1 MLIIENL
8 RVVYHDVIS
17 VLNGVSLEVTKGEIL
32 IIIGA
37 NGAGKTTLLRAV
49 SGMID
54 FYDGDIIEGDI
65 KMGDTSIKGL
75 DATDIMKRYGV
86 TYVMEDR
93 PVFWYLTIEENL
105 RVAAFSRW
113 NNKVKDD
120 TERVFEYFPVL
131 KALRHKKAGYAS
143 GGEQQM
149 LAIGMALMTNPKI
162 LLLDE
167 PSLGMAPLITEELF
181 EIISMLNKSGITI
194 VLVEQN
200 AHAALNIGT
209 RGYVLETGRIVL
221 DGTAQ
226 DLLANEDVREFY
238 LGSGEKERKSYKDA
252 KRYKRR
258 KRWL

>member
-1 MLIIENL
+1 MLFIENL

-17 VLNGVSLEVTKGEIL
+17 VLNGVSLEVRQGEIL

-65 KMGDTSIKGL
+65 KMGETSISGL
-75 DATDIMKRYGV
+75 DSTDIMKRYGV

-93 PVFWYLTIEENL
+93 PIFWYLTIEENL
-105 RVAAFSRW
+105 RAAAFSRW
-113 NNKVKDD
+113 NSKVKEDI
-120 TERVFEYFPVL
+120 EKVLQYFPML
-131 KALRHKKAGYAS
+131 KPLLNKKAGYAS

-149 LAIGMALMTNPKI
+149 LAIGMALMTKPKI

-167 PSLGMAPLITEELF
+167 PSLGLAPLITEELF
-181 EIISMLNKSGITI
+181 NIISTLNQSGITI

-200 AHAALNIGT
+200 AHAALDIGT

-221 DGTAQ
+221 DGSAK
-226 DLLANEDVREFY
+226 DLIANEDVKEFY
-238 LGSGEKERKSYKDA
+238 LGSGKKERKSYKDA

>member
-1 MLIIENL
+1 MLTIENL

-17 VLNGVSLEVTKGEIL
+17 VLNGVSLEVKQGEIL
-32 IIIGA
+32 IIIGT

-65 KMGDTSIKGL
+65 KMADTSIKGL

-105 RVAAFSRW
+105 RAAAFSRW
-113 NNKVKDD
+113 DKRVKTDM
-120 TERVFEYFPVL
+120 EKAFQYFPVL
-131 KALRHKKAGYAS
+131 QAMRHKKAGYAS

-149 LAIGMALMTNPKI
+149 LAISMTLMTKPKI

-167 PSLGMAPLITEELF
+167 PSLGLAPLITEELF
-181 EIISMLNKSGITI
+181 DIIQQLNESGITI

-200 AHAALNIGT
+200 AHAALSIGT
-209 RGYVLETGRIVL
+209 RGYVVETGRIVL
-221 DGTAQ
+221 DGSAQ
-226 DLLANEDVREFY
+226 ELLENEDVREFY
-238 LGSGEKERKSYKDA
+238 LGSGETERRSYKDA

>member
-1 MLIIENL
+1 MLAIENL

-17 VLNGVSLEVTKGEIL
+17 VLNGISLDVNDGEIL

-37 NGAGKTTLLRAV
+37 NGAGKTTLLRSV

-54 FYDGDIIEGDI
+54 FYDGDIIDGDI
-65 KMGDTSIKGL
+65 KMGGVSIKGL

-105 RVAAFSRW
+105 GAASFSRW
-113 NNKVKDD
+113 DKQVKADM
-120 TERVFEYFPVL
+120 EEVFGYFPVL
-131 KALRHKKAGYAS
+131 RGLKRMRAGYAS

-149 LAIGMALMTNPKI
+149 LSIGMALMTKPKL

-167 PSLGMAPLITEELF
+167 PSLGLAPLITEELF
-181 EIISMLNKSGITI
+181 RIIQQLNETGITI

-209 RGYVLETGRIVL
+209 RGYVVEMGRIVL
-221 DGTAQ
+221 DGKAQ
-226 DLLANEDVREFY
+226 ELLENEDVREFY
-238 LGSGEKERKSYKDA
+238 LGSGEKERKSYKEA

>member
-1 MLIIENL
+1 MLAVENL

-17 VLNGVSLEVTKGEIL
+17 VLNGISIIVQDGEIL

-37 NGAGKTTLLRAV
+37 NGAGKTTLLRSIA
-49 SGMID
+49 GMID
-54 FYDGDIIEGDI
+54 FYDGDVIEGEI
-65 KMGDTSIKGL
+65 RIGETSIRGL
-75 DATDIMKRYGV
+75 EATDIMKRYGV

-105 RVAAFSRW
+105 RAAAFSRW
-113 NNKVKDD
+113 NKQVRSDIAM
-120 TERVFEYFPVL
+120 VYEYFPVL
-131 KALRHKKAGYAS
+131 NSLRTKKAGYAS

-149 LAIGMALMTNPKI
+149 LAIGMALMTQPKI

-167 PSLGMAPLITEELF
+167 PSLGLAPLITEELF
-181 EIISMLNKSGITI
+181 EIIKRLNDAGMTI

-209 RGYVLETGRIVL
+209 RGYVLESGRIVL
-221 DGTAQ
+221 DGTARQ
-226 DLLANEDVREFY
+226 LLQNEDVREFY
-238 LGSGEKERKSYKDA
+238 LGSGEKQRKSYKDA

>member
-1 MLIIENL
+1 MLTIENL

-17 VLNGVSLEVTKGEIL
+17 VLNGVSLDVKKGEIL
-32 IIIGA
+32 IIISA

-65 KMGDTSIKGL
+65 KMDDTSITGL
-75 DATDIMKRYGV
+75 DSTDIMKRYGV

-113 NNKVKDD
+113 DKNVKD
-120 TERVFEYFPVL
+120 TIERVFAYFPML
-131 KALRHKKAGYAS
+131 KPLRHKKAGYAS

-149 LAIGMALMTNPKI
+149 LAIGMALMTKPEI

-181 EIISMLNKSGITI
+181 EIISTLNKSGITI

-226 DLLANEDVREFY
+226 DLIANEDVKEFY
-238 LGSGEKERKSYKDA
+238 LGSGKKERKSYKDA

>member
-1 MLIIENL
+1 MLTIENL

-17 VLNGVSLEVTKGEIL
+17 VLNGVSLEVKKGEIL

-65 KMGDTSIKGL
+65 KMEGTSITAL
-75 DATDIMKRYGV
+75 DSTDIMKRYGV

-113 NNKVKDD
+113 DKNVKDNI
-120 TERVFEYFPVL
+120 ERVFAYFPML
-131 KALRHKKAGYAS
+131 TPLRNKKAGYAS

-181 EIISMLNKSGITI
+181 EIISTLNKSGITI

-226 DLLANEDVREFY
+226 DLIANEDVKEFY
-238 LGSGEKERKSYKDA
+238 LGSGKKERKSYKDA

>member
-1 MLIIENL
+1 MLAIENL

-17 VLNGVSLEVTKGEIL
+17 VLNGISLEVQNGEVL
-32 IIIGA
+32 VIIGA

-49 SGMID
+49 SGMIE
-54 FYDGDIIEGDI
+54 FYDGDIIDGDI
-65 KMGDTSIKGL
+65 KMDDISIKGL
-75 DATDIMKRYGV
+75 DSTDIMKRYGL

-105 RVAAFSRW
+105 GAASFSRW
-113 NNKVKDD
+113 DKRVKADM
-120 TERVFEYFPVL
+120 EQVYEYFPVL
-131 KALRHKKAGYAS
+131 QPLKYKKAGYAS

-149 LAIGMALMTNPKI
+149 LAIGMALMTKPKM

-167 PSLGMAPLITEELF
+167 PSLGLAPLITEELF
-181 EIISMLNKSGITI
+181 GIIRQLNEGGITI

-200 AHAALNIGT
+200 AHAALNIGS
-209 RGYVLETGRIVL
+209 RGYVVETGRIVL
-221 DGTAQ
+221 DGKAQ
-226 DLLANEDVREFY
+226 ELLGNEDVREFY
-238 LGSGEKERKSYKDA
+238 LGSGERERKSYKDA

>member
-1 MLIIENL
+1 MLAIENL

-17 VLNGVSLEVTKGEIL
+17 VLNGVSLEVRKGEVL
-32 IIIGA
+32 VVIGA

-54 FYDGDIIEGDI
+54 FYDGNIIDGDI
-65 KMGDTSIKGL
+65 KMEGASITGL
-75 DATDIMKRYGV
+75 DSTDIMKRYGV

-105 RVAAFSRW
+105 RAAAFSRW
-113 NNKVKDD
+113 DKQVRADID
-120 TERVFEYFPVL
+120 RVYEYFPML
-131 KALRHKKAGYAS
+131 KRLRQKKAGYAS

-167 PSLGMAPLITEELF
+167 PSLGLAPLITEELF
-181 EIISMLNKSGITI
+181 EIIGRLNKAGITI

-200 AHAALNIGT
+200 AHQALNIGT
-209 RGYVLETGRIVL
+209 RGYVVETGRIVL
-221 DGTAQ
+221 DGTARE
-226 DLLANEDVREFY
+226 LIANEDVKEFY
-238 LGSGEKERKSYKDA
+238 LGSGERERKSYKDA

>member
-1 MLIIENL
+1 MLAIENL

-17 VLNGVSLEVTKGEIL
+17 VLNGISLMVQEGELL

-37 NGAGKTTLLRAV
+37 NGAGKTTLLRSVA
-49 SGMID
+49 GMID

-65 KMGDTSIKGL
+65 KIGGTSIKGL
-75 DATDIMKRYGV
+75 DATDIMKRHSL
-86 TYVMEDR
+86 TYVIEDR

-105 RVAAFSRW
+105 GVASFSRRDRDI
-113 NNKVKDD
+113 KGDIEQV
-120 TERVFEYFPVL
+120 YQLFPMLRNL
-131 KALRHKKAGYAS
+131 KSRNAGYAS

-149 LAIGMALMTNPKI
+149 LAIGMALMTRPKI

-167 PSLGMAPLITEELF
+167 PSLGLAPLITQELF
-181 EIISMLNKSGITI
+181 GAIKKLNSTGITI

-200 AHAALNIGT
+200 AHAALNIGN
-209 RGYVLETGRIVL
+209 RGYVVETGRIVL
-221 DGTAQ
+221 DGNAQ
-226 DLLANEDVREFY
+226 ELLANEDVREFY
-238 LGSGEKERKSYKDA
+238 LGSGKKERKSYKDA

>member
-1 MLIIENL
+1 MLAIENL

-17 VLNGVSLEVTKGEIL
+17 VLNGISLTVHEGEIL

-49 SGMID
+49 AGMID

-65 KMGDTSIKGL
+65 KVGGASIKGL
-75 DATDIMKRYGV
+75 DATDIMRRYGI

-105 RVAAFSRW
+105 GAAAFSRW
-113 NNKVKDD
+113 DKQVKTDM
-120 TERVFEYFPVL
+120 EMVFSYFPL
-131 KALRHKKAGYAS
+131 LGALRHKKAGYAS

-149 LAIGMALMTNPKI
+149 LAIGMALMTRPKI

-167 PSLGMAPLITEELF
+167 PSLGLAPLITEELF
-181 EIISMLNKSGITI
+181 RIIKQLNDSGISI

-200 AHAALNIGT
+200 AHAALDIGT
-209 RGYVLETGRIVL
+209 RGYVIELGRIVL
-221 DGTAQ
+221 EGKAE
-226 DLLANEDVREFY
+226 DLITNKDVREFY
-238 LGSGEKERKSYKDA
+238 LGSGEKKRKSYRDA

>member
-1 MLIIENL
+1 MLSIENL
-8 RVVYHDVIS
+8 RVVYLDVIS
-17 VLNGVSLEVTKGEIL
+17 VLNGISLSVNEGEIQV
-32 IIIGA
+32 IIGA

-49 SGMID
+49 AGMID
-54 FYDGDIIEGDI
+54 FYDGDIIDGDI
-65 KMGDTSIKGL
+65 KMEGVSIKGL
-75 DATDIMKRYGV
+75 DSTDIMKRYNL

-105 RVAAFSRW
+105 GAASFSRW
-113 NNKVKDD
+113 DKQVKADMEKNYD
-120 TERVFEYFPVL
+120 YFPVL
-131 KALRHKKAGYAS
+131 RSMRNKKAGYAS

-149 LAIGMALMTNPKI
+149 LAIAMALMTKPKV

-167 PSLGMAPLITEELF
+167 PSLGLAPLVVEELF
-181 EIISMLNKSGITI
+181 GIIQQLNQAGITM

-200 AHAALNIGT
+200 AHAALGIGT
-209 RGYVLETGRIVL
+209 RGYVVEMGRVVL

-226 DLLANEDVREFY
+226 ELIENEDVREFY

>member
-1 MLIIENL
+1 MLFIENL

-17 VLNGVSLEVTKGEIL
+17 VLNGISLEVRKGEIL

-65 KMGDTSIKGL
+65 KMEGTSIK
-75 DATDIMKRYGV
+75 DYDSTDIMKRYGV

-105 RVAAFSRW
+105 RAAAFSRW
-113 NNKVKDD
+113 DKKVKTDI
-120 TERVFEYFPVL
+120 ERVFEYFPML
-131 KALRHKKAGYAS
+131 KPLRHKKAGYAS

-167 PSLGMAPLITEELF
+167 PSLGLAPLITEELF

-209 RGYVLETGRIVL
+209 RGYVLETGRVVL

-226 DLLANEDVREFY
+226 DLIANEDVKEFY
-238 LGSGEKERKSYKDA
+238 LGSGKKERKSYKDA

>member
-1 MLIIENL
+1 MLTVENL

-17 VLNGVSLEVTKGEIL
+17 VLNGVSFKAQRGEIL
-32 IIIGA
+32 VILGA
-37 NGAGKTTLLRAV
+37 NGAGKTTLLRSI

-65 KMGDTSIKGL
+65 TMEGTSIKGL
-75 DATDIMKRYGV
+75 DTTDIMKRYGV

-93 PVFWYLTIEENL
+93 PVFWYLTIDENL
-105 RVAAFSRW
+105 KAASFSRW
-113 NNKVKDD
+113 NKQVKADME
-120 TERVFEYFPVL
+120 TIFEYFPVL
-131 KALRHKKAGYAS
+131 RPHRSKRAGYAS

-149 LAIGMALMTNPKI
+149 LAIGMALMTQPKI

-167 PSLGMAPLITEELF
+167 PSLGLAPLITEELF
-181 EIISMLNKSGITI
+181 RIIKQLNESGITMI
-194 VLVEQN
+194 LVEQN
-200 AHAALNIGT
+200 AHAALNIGS
-209 RGYVLETGRIVL
+209 RGYVVETGRIVL
-221 DGTAQ
+221 DGAAS
-226 DLLANEDVREFY
+226 DLLNNEDVREFY

>member
-1 MLIIENL
+1 MLFIENL

-17 VLNGVSLEVTKGEIL
+17 VLNGLSLEVREGEIL

-65 KMGDTSIKGL
+65 KMEATSITGL
-75 DATDIMKRYGV
+75 DSTDIMKRYGV

-113 NNKVKDD
+113 DKRVKTDI
-120 TERVFEYFPVL
+120 ERVFEYFPML
-131 KALRHKKAGYAS
+131 KPLRFKKAGYAS

-167 PSLGMAPLITEELF
+167 PSLGLAPLITEELF
-181 EIISMLNKSGITI
+181 DIISTLNKSGITI

-209 RGYVLETGRIVL
+209 RGYDLETGRIVL
-221 DGTAQ
+221 DGTAKE
-226 DLLANEDVREFY
+226 LITNEDVKEFY

>member
-1 MLIIENL
+1 MLSIENL

-17 VLNGVSLEVTKGEIL
+17 VLNGISLNVREGEIQ

-54 FYDGDIIEGDI
+54 FYDGDIIDGDI
-65 KMGDTSIKGL
+65 KMDGVSITGL
-75 DATDIMKRYGV
+75 DSTDIMKRYGL

-105 RVAAFSRW
+105 GAASFSRW
-113 NNKVKDD
+113 DRKVKTDMD
-120 TERVFEYFPVL
+120 KVYNYFPVL
-131 KALRHKKAGYAS
+131 QTMKNKRAGYAS

-149 LAIGMALMTNPKI
+149 LAIAMALMTKPKM

-167 PSLGMAPLITEELF
+167 PSLGLAPLVVEELF
-181 EIISMLNKSGITI
+181 GIIQKLNQEGIT
-194 VLVEQN
+194 VMLVEQN
-200 AHAALNIGT
+200 AHAALSIGT
-209 RGYVLETGRIVL
+209 SGYVVEMGRVVL

-226 DLLANEDVREFY
+226 ELLANEDVREFY

>member
-1 MLIIENL
+1 
-8 RVVYHDVIS
+8 
-17 VLNGVSLEVTKGEIL
+17 
-32 IIIGA
+32 
-37 NGAGKTTLLRAV
+37 V
-49 SGMID
+49 SGMIE

-65 KMGDTSIKGL
+65 KMGEVSIKGL

-105 RVAAFSRW
+105 GAASFSRW
-113 NNKVKDD
+113 DKRVKADM
-120 TERVFEYFPVL
+120 EEVFDYFPVL
-131 KALRHKKAGYAS
+131 RGLKRMRSGYAS

-149 LAIGMALMTNPKI
+149 LSIGMALMTKPKL

-167 PSLGMAPLITEELF
+167 PSLGLAPLITEELF
-181 EIISMLNKSGITI
+181 RIIRRLNETGITI

-209 RGYVLETGRIVL
+209 RGYVVEMGRIVL
-221 DGTAQ
+221 DGKAQ
-226 DLLANEDVREFY
+226 ELLENEDVREFY
-238 LGSGEKERKSYKDA
+238 LGSGEKERKSYKEA

>member
-1 MLIIENL
+1 MLTIENL

-17 VLNGVSLEVTKGEIL
+17 VLNGISLEVKEGEVL

-37 NGAGKTTLLRAV
+37 NGAGKTTLLRSIA
-49 SGMID
+49 GMID

-65 KMGDTSIKGL
+65 KIEGASVKGL

-93 PVFWYLTIEENL
+93 PIFWYLTMEENL
-105 RVAAFSRW
+105 KAASFARWDKRV
-113 NNKVKDD
+113 KVDME
-120 TERVFEYFPVL
+120 TVYGYFPIL
-131 KALRHKKAGYAS
+131 KSLRHKKAGYAS

-149 LAIGMALMTNPKI
+149 LAIGMALMTKPKM
-162 LLLDE
+162 LMLDE
-167 PSLGMAPLITEELF
+167 PSLGLAPLVTEELF
-181 EIISMLNKSGITI
+181 SIIRQLNDSGITI

-209 RGYVLETGRIVL
+209 RGYVIETGRIVL
-221 DGTAQ
+221 DGEAQ
-226 DLLANEDVREFY
+226 ELLDNQDVREFY
-238 LGSGEKERKSYKDA
+238 LGSGKKERKSYKDA